1 MAKKYVLNN
10 DQMNGCMSKWKI
22 CIYILLGCRHK
33 IPFCFW
39 KGLYTGQ
46 FGDIP
51 AGEGMLA

>member
-10 DQMNGCMSKWKI
+10 DQMNGCISKWKI

-51 AGEGMLA
+51 AGEGTLA